1 MAPPAMN
8 VNVDETRRQNV
19 VAKIDHSAVLRDVTS
34 LAEGDLS
41 NHIAIQKK
49 KGPLD
54 GLEWSQQC
62 RGSDGSG
69 QGKGRRCKCY
79 FIGSVAFDEFRLG
92 GDAPPRRLRKEAEAP
107 NVIIGWKRRRA
118 SAAQLSFLHSV

>member
-1 MAPPAMN
+1 MAAAAMN

-69 QGKGRRCKCY
+69 QGKAMQMLFYRKCC
-79 FIGSVAFDEFRLG
+79 I
-92 GDAPPRRLRKEAEAP
+92 
-107 NVIIGWKRRRA
+107 
-118 SAAQLSFLHSV
+118 